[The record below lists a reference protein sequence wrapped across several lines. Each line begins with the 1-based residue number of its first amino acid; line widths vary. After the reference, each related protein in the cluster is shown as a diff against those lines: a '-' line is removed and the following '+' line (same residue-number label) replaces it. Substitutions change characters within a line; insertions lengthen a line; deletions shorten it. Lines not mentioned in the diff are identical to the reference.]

1 MSQAGR
7 ALVRAVL
14 PPSTVATLPE
24 PFPGVVYAIKG
35 GHVATVLVGGRVV
48 MRHEHVVGVDESEVM
63 EKANALKQKILQ
75 SLEGRSR

>member
-1 MSQAGR
+1 
-7 ALVRAVL
+7 
-14 PPSTVATLPE
+14 
-24 PFPGVVYAIKG
+24 
-35 GHVATVLVGGRVV
+35 